1 MNRESRLIIRLNKA
15 FLIYAFV
22 IALPFSWAS
31 FAIGSIYRAVP
42 CCCLFYFFLN
52 RDLL

>member
-1 MNRESRLIIRLNKA
+1 MNRESRLIIKLNKA

-31 FAIGSIYRAVP
+31 FAIGSIYRAVTL
-42 CCCLFYFFLN
+42 LFYFFLN